1 MMREHFVLFAEVNSI
16 YEARFLQPL
25 WRKYFPHEDDDWK
38 ALAIFL
44 EGYAFARQGAPA
56 NFGHA
61 ACDAIQEFRNAG
73 SLLTDVN
80 AAREIWCR
88 FSAILKTNNLN
99 YAVNPLCPGG
109 ISYQRSYKGKT
120 ITATTHNMSTVEFLS
135 VLAKE
140 NKSAN
145 IITWAKKGLQE
156 EKTRD
161 IHKALSGINGI
172 GGKIASFFLRDVASF
187 YGISPLKYRY
197 LVQPIDVW
205 IRRIS
210 KQLMTL
216 EPVDEQIARWI
227 VEEATKD
234 NVTPEAVSQGM
245 WYFGSQVGGSEYRV
259 SKALDD
265 LDYAKTL
272 VNEHLEALRQA
283 ASSWEHK

>member
-1 MMREHFVLFAEVNSI
+1 MLREHFVFFAEVNGI

-25 WRKYFPHEDDDWK
+25 WQKYSPHEDDDWK

-61 ACDAIQEFRNAG
+61 ACDAIQECRNAG
-73 SLLTDVN
+73 LLLTDVN
-80 AAREIWCR
+80 AAQEIWDR
-88 FSAILKTNNLN
+88 FSAILKANLN

-109 ISYQRSYKGKT
+109 ISYERRYKGKT
-120 ITATTHNMSTVEFLS
+120 ITATTHNMSVVEFLS
-135 VLAKE
+135 ALAKE

-172 GGKIASFFLRDVASF
+172 GDKIASFFFRDVASF
-187 YGISPLKYRY
+187 YSISPLKYRY

-210 KQLMTL
+210 KQLMNL
-216 EPVDEQIARWI
+216 EPVDEEIAKWI

-245 WYFGSQVGGSEYRV
+245 WYFGSQIAGSEYRV
-259 SKALDD
+259 SKALDN
-265 LDYAKTL
+265 LGYANSL
-272 VNEHLEALRQA
+272 INEHMEALRQA
-283 ASSWEHK
+283 ALSWGKK

>member
-1 MMREHFVLFAEVNSI
+1 MKEYINFFAQVDRI
-16 YEARFLQPL
+16 YTARFLQPL
-25 WRKYFPHEDDDWK
+25 WRKYFPHENNDWK

-80 AAREIWCR
+80 AAQKIWGR
-88 FSAILKTNNLN
+88 FSAILKANNLN

-109 ISYQRSYKGKT
+109 VPYRRSYKGKT
-120 ITATTHNMSTVEFLS
+120 IRATTHNVSVVEFLS
-135 VLAKE
+135 ALAKE

-187 YGISPLKYRY
+187 YSISPLKYRY
-197 LVQPIDVW
+197 LLQPIDVW
-205 IRRIS
+205 IRRTS
-210 KQLMTL
+210 KQLINL
-216 EPVDEQIARWI
+216 EPVDEEIAKWI
-227 VEEATKD
+227 VQEATKE

-245 WYFGSQVGGSEYRV
+245 WYFGSQIAGSEYRV

-272 VNEHLEALRQA
+272 VNEHMEALGQA
-283 ASSWEHK
+283 SWEQK